1 MKYFQYGPPQIL
13 LAVTIAT
20 LFLPQLALAI
30 FATLNFLDKNSLKI
44 ITNHPSLLLLPT
56 FTFFT
61 FSKARLSCSEDQ
73 SHLALSD
80 NLSCLNI
87 LLSSL
92 GDTGWL
98 FWVGLT
104 FGLHDY
110 YSVSLTSTLS
120 PLLLSII
127 LTGLFFQIGR
137 NIEQE
142 ISVFDPSTDQRLI
155 LRDGKLV
162 KPDERR
168 QDSPSNLVEGSK
180 MYPR

>member
-1 MKYFQYGPPQIL
+1 M
-13 LAVTIAT
+13 A
-20 LFLPQLALAI
+20 
-30 FATLNFLDKNSLKI
+30 
-44 ITNHPSLLLLPT
+44 
-56 FTFFT
+56 
-61 FSKARLSCSEDQ
+61 
-73 SHLALSD
+73 
-80 NLSCLNI
+80 
-87 LLSSL
+87 
-92 GDTGWL
+92 
-98 FWVGLT
+98 WVGFT
-104 FGLHDY
+104 FGLRDY
-110 YSVSLTSTLS
+110 YFVSLASTLS

-180 MYPR
+180 IYPR